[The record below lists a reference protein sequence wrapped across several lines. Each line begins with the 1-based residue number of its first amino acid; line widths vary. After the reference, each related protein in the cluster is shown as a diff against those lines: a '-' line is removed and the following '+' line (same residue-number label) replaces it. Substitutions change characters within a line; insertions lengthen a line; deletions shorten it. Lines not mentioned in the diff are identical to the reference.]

1 MARIFISH
9 SSKDNASAIALRDW
23 LAENGWDD
31 IFLDLDPVRGIAA
44 GERWPEALRNAA
56 DRCEAVLC
64 LLSENWL
71 ASRWCHSEFTLAK
84 QFGKRI
90 FPIAVAPVGLEQLP
104 PEMTAQ
110 HQVVD
115 LCKDPQAYVRLKEGL
130 KRANLRADSFKFPQG
145 RSPYPGLSAL
155 SEDDAAIYFGR
166 DAYVLR
172 TLDRLRAM
180 RETRSANILV
190 IQGASG
196 AGKSSLIRAGL
207 WPRLRRDDR
216 NFMPL
221 AVVRPERNAVSGV
234 NGLARALQEQLAAQA
249 IGHATAEVMPT
260 AEQIAHELNRD
271 PAHLTQ
277 LLRQLEE
284 TTKPLQ
290 LDSSAPDPPT
300 IVLCIDQG
308 EELFNPDG
316 RSEVGI
322 LLRALRIAVENHP
335 RLIVVIGIRTDS
347 YSLLQREP
355 YLNLVGKETIDLPF
369 MPAGSFR
376 AVIEGPARV
385 VEPPLRL
392 EPALVD
398 ALLMDSY
405 QPDTLP
411 LLAFA
416 LERLYRLHGLAG
428 EITLRQYEALGRI
441 QGALQVAI
449 GEAKLRGQAEGILSA
464 DPNEAELLLRRTFV
478 PDLAQVD
485 GEKGF
490 RKRIADLDELPP
502 ETHRVV
508 ELLVEQHILTQGARL
523 DGTLERVTVE
533 VSHDALFS
541 AWPAL
546 AGWLDQ
552 AKGFLA
558 WKRDVAPDLAK
569 WVGSSQL
576 AREDHVLTGPH
587 LSEAQHWYD
596 RYRSEFDSAL
606 VTFVEE
612 SISKSYGGTLDRANR
627 MARMTKATFVTFFAL
642 CAYLMV
648 SVTSIS
654 HVDLLL
660 LRPVVTPIVNV
671 ATDIE
676 QFLLF
681 MPLILVGFHCW
692 VLLQHAV
699 LAQRLFALERIMSE
713 REKSDLVHFDT
724 RRFDVDTYLFAQ
736 SLAGP
741 PIGGGTS
748 TFVRLLFW
756 STLLLLPLLVLLI
769 FHGTALPL
777 HSIKLT
783 WTTRIAVLLD
793 VLAIFLLFPRTFS
806 TEASIGPAIRNMARR
821 APIISV
827 LSLVGSAAVL
837 VATFFVLTVPGET
850 LDKATQALARGDS
863 RLDSTGNARPT
874 PGFALPFA
882 RILADV
888 SLLGIFPRNLIVTD
902 TVLGQ
907 AKREGREAES
917 TINLRSRDLRFA
929 RLDRSDLTRADFT
942 GANLEGASL
951 VGADLT
957 QARLAC
963 ADISE
968 LILSGDYTKAG
979 CVRATGANLTRANLA
994 GARLAGTD
1002 LSAARLDEANLEG
1015 ADLSYAVATG
1025 ANFSSANLNRVD
1037 MSGGVQLQG
1046 ANFLVATM
1054 QGASLFGALMHGAD
1068 LSGASLQ
1075 GALLTRAHLQ
1085 GANLREADLEAADLQ
1100 WAQLQLADMSG
1111 AKIRAADL
1119 RSAGVW
1125 QTSPPLRESLPLA
1138 DLSGLVV
1145 REIDADGSK
1154 EIRSWIAR
1162 IDNNRTKRQVAEAVE
1177 PLFDAAKTAGWGKT
1191 AEHQTWATYVT
1202 ASQAA
1207 SPDTYAK
1214 ELTDHLIILMC
1225 KARYGNGSVANGVA
1239 QRALGDRFR
1248 GNLQAVYQRLRGRDC
1263 PAAAALTP
1271 KLMQRLEV
1279 SVDASTQR

>member
-44 GERWPEALRNAA
+44 GEHWPEALRSAA

-90 FPIAVAPVGLEQLP
+90 FPIAIAPVGLDRLP

-115 LCKDPQAYVRLKEGL
+115 LGQDPHAYVRLKEGL

-145 RSPYPGLSAL
+145 RSPFPGLSAL

-166 DAYVLR
+166 EAYVVR
-172 TLDRLRAM
+172 ALDRLRAM

-216 NFMPL
+216 NFLPL
-221 AVVRPERNAVSGV
+221 AVVRPGRNAVSGV
-234 NGLARALQEQLAAQA
+234 DGLARALQKESIAQA
-249 IGHATAEVMPT
+249 INDVIAEAMPT
-260 AEQIAHELNRD
+260 AEQIAHELNRN
-271 PAHLTQ
+271 PEHLTQ
-277 LLRQLEE
+277 FLQQLEE
-284 TTKPLQ
+284 AIKPLQ
-290 LDSSAPDPPT
+290 LDSSAPKPPT
-300 IVLCIDQG
+300 IILCIDQG
-308 EELFNPDG
+308 EELFNMDG
-316 RSEVGI
+316 RAEVDA
-322 LLRALRIAVENHP
+322 LLRALRIALKNFP
-335 RLIVVIGIRTDS
+335 RLIVIIGIRTDS

-355 YLNLVGKETIDLPF
+355 HLNDFVKETIDLPF

-385 VEPPLRL
+385 LEQPLRL

-416 LERLYRLHGLAG
+416 LERLYRLHGLSG
-428 EITLRQYEALGRI
+428 EITLCQYEALGRI

-449 GEAKLRGQAEGILSA
+449 DEATTKGQADGILST
-464 DPNEAELLLRRTFV
+464 DPNKAEMLLRRTFV
-478 PDLAQVD
+478 PDLAQFD

-502 ETHRVV
+502 DTHPVV
-508 ELLVEQHILTQGARL
+508 ELLVEQHILTRGARL
-523 DGTLERVTVE
+523 DGTQEKVTVE
-533 VSHDALFS
+533 VSHDALFT

-558 WKRDVAPDLAK
+558 WKRDVAPILAK

-576 AREDHVLTGPH
+576 GREDHVLTGPH

-596 RYRSEFDSAL
+596 RYRIEFDSAL

-642 CAYLMV
+642 CAYLLV

-654 HVDLLL
+654 HGDLLL

-756 STLLLLPLLVLLI
+756 STLLLLPLFVLLI

-783 WTTRIAVLLD
+783 WTTRVAVLLD
-793 VLAIFLLFPRTFS
+793 VVAIFLLFPRTFS
-806 TEASIGPAIRNMARR
+806 TQASIGPAIRDMARN
-821 APIISV
+821 APIISA

-837 VATFFVLTVPGET
+837 MATFFVLTVPGEQMDRLIGRLLAST
-850 LDKATQALARGDS
+850 SSNAFKSALAPSGS
-863 RLDSTGNARPT
+863 
-874 PGFALPFA
+874 
-882 RILADV
+882 V
-888 SLLGIFPRNLIVTD
+888 LGVFPRNLIVTD
-902 TVLGQ
+902 TILAQ
-907 AKREGREAES
+907 AKREGRETEG
-917 TINLRSRDLRFA
+917 TLILRGRDLRFA
-929 RLDRSDLTRADFT
+929 ILDRSNLARADLTE
-942 GANLEGASL
+942 ANLEGASL
-951 VGADLT
+951 VGTDLT
-957 QARLAC
+957 EARLGC
-963 ADISE
+963 ADVSE
-968 LILSGDYTKAG
+968 LILSEDRTKAR
-979 CVRATGANLTRANLA
+979 CVRAAGANLSRAKLT
-994 GARLAGTD
+994 GARMAGID
-1002 LSAARLDEANLEG
+1002 LRNARLVEAMLEG
-1015 ADLSYAVATG
+1015 AEMSYMLAHG
-1025 ANFSSANLNRVD
+1025 ANFSSANMQRADLT
-1037 MSGGVQLQG
+1037 GGAQLQG
-1046 ANFLVATM
+1046 ANLLVANL
-1054 QGASLFGALMHGAD
+1054 QGASLFGALMVGAD
-1068 LSGASLQ
+1068 LSSTSLQ
-1075 GALLTRAHLQ
+1075 GAVLTHAQLT
-1085 GANLREADLEAADLQ
+1085 GAILRDADMEGADLQ
-1100 WAQLQLADMSG
+1100 FAQLQRADMSG

-1119 RSAGVW
+1119 RGALVW
-1125 QTSPPLRESLPLA
+1125 QTSPPLGESLQLA
-1138 DLSGLVV
+1138 DLSALVV
-1145 REIDADGSK
+1145 REIDPENTKS
-1154 EIRSWIAR
+1154 IRSAIER
-1162 IDNNRTKRQVAEAVE
+1162 IDDDRTKRQVAEAVD
-1177 PLFDAAKTAGWGKT
+1177 PLFNAAETARWG
-1191 AEHQTWATYVT
+1191 AGPGRRTWAAYVIAT
-1202 ASQAA
+1202 QAVSQ
-1207 SPDTYAK
+1207 DTYAK
-1214 ELTDHLIILMC
+1214 DLTDHLVAMMC
-1225 KARYGNGSVANGVA
+1225 RARYANGSVATGIA
-1239 QRALGDRFR
+1239 QRAQGAMFR
-1248 GNLQAVYQRLRGRDC
+1248 GSLPAIYERLRGRDC
-1263 PAAAALTP
+1263 PAAAALSP
-1271 KLMQRLEV
+1271 RLIQRLAAANE
-1279 SVDASTQR
+1279 ASTSK